1 MRGKISLPVFYRKKV
16 FLETSSGVVVC
27 SSSNRFH
34 VYDQVLLD
42 GIYLAY
48 RWCLITAT
56 NWEKIIA
63 WQWCQRENS
72 AAYQALMNRLLAPG
86 GQIEHRKSV
95 GNLLVKESRF
105 QPPMTRSARPATT
118 QPSTMTPPIKTVRY
132 TFAKSGPDDKTS
144 RDTPG
149 RAPHLATYSLFE

>member
-48 RWCLITAT
+48 RWCLITAI

-86 GQIEHRKSV
+86 GGRLSIAKALEICWSKKPLPAANAPIGPTGYDTAIDHDTAYQDGSLHIRKV
-95 GNLLVKESRF
+95 W
-105 QPPMTRSARPATT
+105 AR
-118 QPSTMTPPIKTVRY
+118 R
-132 TFAKSGPDDKTS
+132 
-144 RDTPG
+144 
-149 RAPHLATYSLFE
+149 